1 MWLSLS
7 VSTGLF
13 ISGLVLLVLAAGLF
27 LWSVRQQRIRRVE
40 QNLAQRLG
48 KTGRREAVI
57 QQSQA
62 LWSRTK
68 RQQIPSLAEVQ
79 QLLRKAGYI
88 SNREQTLCL
97 MKLLVTWLLIQLLV
111 AIPVVQG
118 QIATEQM
125 LSLLVISLAGGL
137 YGALQWLKQKVAQ
150 RSRIIDEELV
160 VGLQMMKTLWDVGLS
175 LESILR
181 AYCRELGN
189 LTPELTKEMQL
200 ALNKIEA
207 GQERSAVF
215 SVLARSTDSQGLQD
229 VLTMFAQVS
238 DSGGS
243 LSTSLTQLTLLL
255 RDRRRTQLQEKV
267 TKLSGRMSVVMMI
280 FLFPALFVVLAGPGM
295 IALSQAIGF

>member
-13 ISGLVLLVLAAGLF
+13 VSGLVLLVLAAGLF

-97 MKLLVTWLLIQLLV
+97 MKLLVAWLLIQLLV

>member
-97 MKLLVTWLLIQLLV
+97 MKLLVAWLLIQLLV

>member
-13 ISGLVLLVLAAGLF
+13 VSGLVLLVLAAGLF

-189 LTPELTKEMQL
+189 LTPELTKELQL

>member
-68 RQQIPSLAEVQ
+68 RQQISSLAEVQ

-189 LTPELTKEMQL
+189 LTPELTKELQL

>member
-111 AIPVVQG
+111 VIPVVQG

>member
-189 LTPELTKEMQL
+189 LTPELTKELQL

-295 IALSQAIGF
+295 IALSQAIGL

>member
-68 RQQIPSLAEVQ
+68 RQKIPSLAEVQ

-111 AIPVVQG
+111 VIPVVQG

>member
-13 ISGLVLLVLAAGLF
+13 VSGLVLLVLAAGLF

-111 AIPVVQG
+111 VIPVVQG

>member
-189 LTPELTKEMQL
+189 LTPELTKELQL

>member
-13 ISGLVLLVLAAGLF
+13 VSGLVLLVLAAGLF

>member
-97 MKLLVTWLLIQLLV
+97 MKLLVAWLLIQLLV

-189 LTPELTKEMQL
+189 LTPELTKELQL

>member
-13 ISGLVLLVLAAGLF
+13 VSGLVLLVLAAGLF

-68 RQQIPSLAEVQ
+68 RQQISSLAEVQ

-189 LTPELTKEMQL
+189 LTPELTKELQL